1 VLTHA
6 RFSVIPPEVL
16 MDRRRK
22 VREGVVLPKGSV
34 EMPDKGRLRTWP
46 GLIASVLFHLT
57 FFAAATGLLA
67 TGGKTEDTPTGPA
80 EDSGREVSMVYLE
93 PPPVAPAPTPEVQE
107 APQTPPPQPE
117 ITTPPS
123 QAELPPPGPETDQLI
138 SPAPAP
144 ETDPATLDLATADD
158 PAEAE
163 TEAREGADN
172 ETNAISTDRV
182 VEDGP
187 EELAGTVA
195 ASTAARASQEQ
206 EAKRLFGRP
215 TTGTGNR
222 NNALPWASD
231 STCIPDPR
239 PQNLDGP
246 VVFDSIAGQVF
257 DRHGV
262 PLTGAHLQVVG
273 TSYHTFSDGGGL
285 YTLAFDVGLVANCR
299 VQVVRVSA
307 PGYRGRDLYLA
318 MGLGENNVYMER

>member
-1 VLTHA
+1 
-6 RFSVIPPEVL
+6 

-22 VREGVVLPKGSV
+22 VREGIVLPKGHV

-46 GLIASVLFHLT
+46 GLIASFLFHLT
-57 FFAAATGLLA
+57 FFAAATGLL
-67 TGGKTEDTPTGPA
+67 TKSGNPEQTPTGPR
-80 EDSGREVSMVYLE
+80 EDSGREIAMVYLE
-93 PPPVAPAPTPEVQE
+93 PPPVAPAPEVEQP
-107 APQTPPPQPE
+107 PQTPPPQPD

-123 QAELPPPGPETDQLI
+123 QAELPPPGPETDEVI

-144 ETDPATLDLATADD
+144 ETDPESLDLAAVEE
-158 PAEAE
+158 PAEVE
-163 TEAREGADN
+163 SEPREGADD

-195 ASTAARASQEQ
+195 AANAAPASQEE

-246 VVFDSIAGQVF
+246 VVLDSIAGQVF
-257 DRHGV
+257 DRRGA

-285 YTLAFDVGLVANCR
+285 YTLVFDVGLVANCR

-318 MGLGENNVYMER
+318 MGLGENNVYMDR